1 VSTSTNSPR
10 SSVPEPRSGDGLVLQ
25 PLEPDEVVV
34 EDTPQITRA
43 QATAAVALIVCLA
56 MFSAYRYWNTASL
69 LKLIIAQPEDRS
81 APNGSGDKDPQ
92 PPDELPPYETPDRSA
107 PNGSGDKDPQ
117 PPDELPPYETPDRSV
132 LLRHTQ
138 ETVASLKALIKNR
151 DFAKAVNTAIV
162 FRNGNS
168 DLAQANGN
176 EYRTLLLLQRTATKE
191 CATLGDL
198 DVAVI
203 DHDLMNAYLQ
213 ATMPN
218 FARDF
223 FVDAEQGYERALSA
237 ARHRERT
244 ASGRSSA
251 KRDIQQINENLGGL
265 YAAWAEH
272 TLDIKVLRK
281 AAAAFE
287 ESERLLDY
295 AEDPTSAKKQLKIGR
310 ANVERTRRRLP

>member
-1 VSTSTNSPR
+1 MSTSTNSPR

-69 LKLIIAQPEDRS
+69 LKLIIAQPE
-81 APNGSGDKDPQ
+81 
-92 PPDELPPYETPDRSA
+92 DRSA